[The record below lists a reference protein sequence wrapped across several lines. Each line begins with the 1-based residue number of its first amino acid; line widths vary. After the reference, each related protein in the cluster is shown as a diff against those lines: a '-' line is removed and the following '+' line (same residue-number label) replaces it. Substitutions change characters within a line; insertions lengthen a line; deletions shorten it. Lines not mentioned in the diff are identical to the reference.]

1 MDYNPNQP
9 LVYDPAKMSQSAFLS
24 ASMLCALFACTCSSC
39 LIFGSMFFGGMSIL
53 FAVLSKGKSLKMHI
67 IGIVAIILSVGSLIF
82 STITTGVSTYI
93 FISDPALRQETYDE
107 YEKMTGV
114 SFEEEYEAITGNSLE
129 EDIAKINELFQ

>member
-9 LVYDPAKMSQSAFLS
+9 LTYDPAKISQSTFLS
-24 ASMLCALFACTCSSC
+24 ASMLCALFACTCGSC
-39 LIFGSMFFGGMSIL
+39 FIFGSMFFGGMSIL
-53 FAVLSKGKSLKMHI
+53 FAVLSKGKSFKMHI

-82 STITTGVSTYI
+82 STITTGISAYM

>member
-1 MDYNPNQP
+1 MHR
-9 LVYDPAKMSQSAFLS
+9 
-24 ASMLCALFACTCSSC
+24 
-39 LIFGSMFFGGMSIL
+39 
-53 FAVLSKGKSLKMHI
+53 KSLKMHI